1 MVKTRYFEASDGSI
15 QPLPDNINQLFDTNF
30 NEFERLEK
38 EYIASYNQPEP
49 EASSLETDFIDDE
62 DIPKTKSTLGTSAQ
76 GALATGLGL
85 DAITDLGDKER
96 SYLLDIALHTKLFSM
111 RKDGR

>member
-15 QPLPDNINQLFDTNF
+15 QPLPDNINQLFDTDF

-49 EASSLETDFIDDE
+49 ETSPLETDFIDDE
-62 DIPKTKSTLGTSAQ
+62 DI
-76 GALATGLGL
+76 
-85 DAITDLGDKER
+85 ER
-96 SYLLDIALHTKLFSM
+96 SSSLDIARSGASKLFTQLPAQQDLHTLTTHNKN
-111 RKDGR
+111 